1 MYRIKAIFSNVQ
13 LLKRIGITLALLFIF
28 RITTWIPI
36 PLLDTSSITNF
47 VSSNGFLAILNNFTG
62 NALGRFSIM
71 AMGISPYITAS
82 IVIQLLQM
90 DIVPVLKEWS
100 EQGEVGKQKLNKTTR
115 ILGLILSFVQ
125 AMVLLL
131 GLGIAGSEF
140 LPDILTPSPVLYI
153 YMSLVVAAGTAFAM
167 WIADLI
173 TRKGV
178 GNGTSLLIV
187 AGIITSLPSMVTL
200 LWERYVTNGA
210 GGWDIVAFIS
220 IILIYVGVLLGVT
233 YLELAR
239 RKVPIQYANRR
250 AGQGKTDSN
259 LPIKLNTAGVIPVIF
274 ASTILSIPLSLTG
287 MFRSP
292 GATQMTGLESWLD
305 QIFNY
310 QQPIGFVVYIGLI
323 VVFTFFYS
331 FLMMNPEKVSDNLSK
346 SNAYIPGVRPGVDTQ
361 NYIAKLLFKITL
373 LGTIYL
379 VILAAMPIITAVLYG
394 FNSLEAQ
401 TIVLGGTSLL
411 IVVGVA
417 METTNQIETEANN
430 QEYKGI
436 F

>member
-36 PLLDTSSITNF
+36 PLIDTSSISEFISGND
-47 VSSNGFLAILNNFTG
+47 FLAILNNFTG

-82 IVIQLLQM
+82 IVVQMLQM

-100 EQGEVGKQKLNKTTR
+100 EQGETGKQKLNKLTR
-115 ILGLILSFVQ
+115 ILGLVLAFVQ
-125 AMVLLL
+125 SLVLLL
-131 GLGIAGSEF
+131 GLGVAGSEF
-140 LPDILTPSPVLYI
+140 LPDILSPSPILYI
-153 YMSLVVAAGTAFAM
+153 YMSLVVTAGAAFAM
-167 WIADLI
+167 YIADLI
-173 TRKGV
+173 TRKGI

-187 AGIITSLPSMVTL
+187 AGIITSLPSMITL
-200 LWERYVTNGA
+200 LWGKYITNGN
-210 GGWDIVAFIS
+210 GGWDIVLFIAV
-220 IILIYVGVLLGVT
+220 ILIYLAVLLGVT
-233 YLELAR
+233 FLELAKR
-239 RKVPIQYANRR
+239 RIPIQYANRQS
-250 AGQGKTDSN
+250 GQGKTTSD

-274 ASTILSIPLSLTG
+274 ASTILSIPLSISG
-287 MFRSP
+287 MF
-292 GATQMTGLESWLD
+292 GLNTSSSLGSWLD

-310 QQPIGFVVYIGLI
+310 QQPIGFVLYIGLI

-331 FLMMNPEKVSDNLSK
+331 FLMLNPEKVADNLSK
-346 SNAYIPGVRPGVDTQ
+346 SNAYIPGVRPGLDTQ
-361 NYIAKLLFKITL
+361 NYIAKLMFKITL
-373 LGTIYL
+373 LGTVYL
-379 VILAAMPIITAVLYG
+379 VILAAMPIVTAIVFG
-394 FNSLEAQ
+394 FNSQESQ

>member
-36 PLLDTSSITNF
+36 PLIDTSSISEFISGND
-47 VSSNGFLAILNNFTG
+47 FLAILNNFTG

-82 IVIQLLQM
+82 IVVQMLQM

-100 EQGEVGKQKLNKTTR
+100 EQGETGKQKLNKLTR
-115 ILGLILSFVQ
+115 ILGLVLAFVQ
-125 AMVLLL
+125 SLVLLL
-131 GLGIAGSEF
+131 GLGVAGSEF
-140 LPDILTPSPVLYI
+140 LPDILSPSPILYI
-153 YMSLVVAAGTAFAM
+153 YMSLVVTAGAAFAM
-167 WIADLI
+167 YIADLI
-173 TRKGV
+173 TRKGI

-187 AGIITSLPSMVTL
+187 AGIITSLPSMITL
-200 LWERYVTNGA
+200 LWGKYITNGN
-210 GGWDIVAFIS
+210 GGWDIVLFIAV
-220 IILIYVGVLLGVT
+220 ILIYLAVLLGVT
-233 YLELAR
+233 FLELAKR
-239 RKVPIQYANRR
+239 RIPIQYANRQ
-250 AGQGKTDSN
+250 AGQGKTNSD

-274 ASTILSIPLSLTG
+274 ASTILSIPLSISG
-287 MFRSP
+287 MF
-292 GATQMTGLESWLD
+292 GLNTSSSLGSWLD

-310 QQPIGFVVYIGLI
+310 QQPIGFVLYIGLI

-331 FLMMNPEKVSDNLSK
+331 FLMLNPEKVAENLSK
-346 SNAYIPGVRPGVDTQ
+346 SNAYIPGVRPGLDTQ
-361 NYIAKLLFKITL
+361 NYIAKLMFKITL
-373 LGTIYL
+373 LGTVYL
-379 VILAAMPIITAVLYG
+379 VILAAMPIVTAIIFG
-394 FNSLEAQ
+394 FNSQESQA
-401 TIVLGGTSLL
+401 IVLGGTSLL

-417 METTNQIETEANN
+417 IETTNQVETEANN

>member
-36 PLLDTSSITNF
+36 PLIDTSSISEFISGND
-47 VSSNGFLAILNNFTG
+47 FLAILNNFTG

-82 IVIQLLQM
+82 IVVQMLQM

-100 EQGEVGKQKLNKTTR
+100 EQGETGKQKLKKLTR
-115 ILGLILSFVQ
+115 ILGLVLAFVQ
-125 AMVLLL
+125 SLVLLL
-131 GLGIAGSEF
+131 GLGVAGSEF
-140 LPDILTPSPVLYI
+140 LPDILSPSPILYI
-153 YMSLVVAAGTAFAM
+153 YMSLVVTAGAAFAM
-167 WIADLI
+167 YIADLI
-173 TRKGV
+173 TRKGI

-187 AGIITSLPSMVTL
+187 AGIITSLPSMITL
-200 LWERYVTNGA
+200 LWGKYITNGN
-210 GGWDIVAFIS
+210 GGWDIVLFIAV
-220 IILIYVGVLLGVT
+220 ILIYLAVLLGVT
-233 YLELAR
+233 FLELAKR
-239 RKVPIQYANRR
+239 RIPIQYANRQS
-250 AGQGKTDSN
+250 GQGKTTSD

-274 ASTILSIPLSLTG
+274 ASTILSIPLSISG
-287 MFRSP
+287 MF
-292 GATQMTGLESWLD
+292 GLNTSSSLGSWLD

-310 QQPIGFVVYIGLI
+310 QQPIGFVLYIGLI

-331 FLMMNPEKVSDNLSK
+331 FLMLNPEKVADNLSK
-346 SNAYIPGVRPGVDTQ
+346 SNAYIPGVRPGLDTQ
-361 NYIAKLLFKITL
+361 NYIAKLMFKITL
-373 LGTIYL
+373 LGTVYL
-379 VILAAMPIITAVLYG
+379 VILAAMPIVTAIVFG
-394 FNSLEAQ
+394 FNSQESQ

>member
-36 PLLDTSSITNF
+36 PLIDTSSISEFISGND
-47 VSSNGFLAILNNFTG
+47 FLAILNNFTG

-82 IVIQLLQM
+82 IVVQMLQM
-90 DIVPVLKEWS
+90 DIVPILKEWS
-100 EQGEVGKQKLNKTTR
+100 EQGETGKQKLNKLTR
-115 ILGLILSFVQ
+115 ILGLVLAFVQ
-125 AMVLLL
+125 SLVLLL
-131 GLGIAGSEF
+131 GLGVAGSEF
-140 LPDILTPSPVLYI
+140 LPDILTPSPILYI
-153 YMSLVVAAGTAFAM
+153 YMSLVVTAGAAFAM
-167 WIADLI
+167 YIADLI
-173 TRKGV
+173 TRKGI

-187 AGIITSLPSMVTL
+187 AGIITSLPSMITL
-200 LWERYVTNGA
+200 LWSKYITNGN
-210 GGWDIVAFIS
+210 GGWDIVLFIAV
-220 IILIYVGVLLGVT
+220 ILIYLAVLLGVT
-233 YLELAR
+233 FLELAKR
-239 RKVPIQYANRR
+239 RIPIQYANRQS
-250 AGQGKTDSN
+250 GQGKSTSD

-274 ASTILSIPLSLTG
+274 ASTILSIPLSISG
-287 MFRSP
+287 MF
-292 GATQMTGLESWLD
+292 GLSTSTSLGSWLD

-310 QQPIGFVVYIGLI
+310 QQPIGFVLYIGLI

-331 FLMMNPEKVSDNLSK
+331 FLMLNPEKVADNLSK
-346 SNAYIPGVRPGVDTQ
+346 TNAYIPGVRPGLDTQ
-361 NYIAKLLFKITL
+361 NYIAKLMFKITL
-373 LGTIYL
+373 LGTVYL
-379 VILAAMPIITAVLYG
+379 VILAAMPIVTAIAFG
-394 FNSLEAQ
+394 FNSQESQ

-417 METTNQIETEANN
+417 METTNQVETEANN

>member
-36 PLLDTSSITNF
+36 PLIDTSSISEFISGND
-47 VSSNGFLAILNNFTG
+47 FLAILNNFTG

-82 IVIQLLQM
+82 IVVQMLQM

-100 EQGEVGKQKLNKTTR
+100 EQGETGKQKLNKLTR
-115 ILGLILSFVQ
+115 ILGLVLAFVQ
-125 AMVLLL
+125 SLVLLL
-131 GLGIAGSEF
+131 GLGVAGSEF
-140 LPDILTPSPVLYI
+140 LPDILSPSPILYI
-153 YMSLVVAAGTAFAM
+153 YMSLVVTAGAAFAM
-167 WIADLI
+167 YIADLI
-173 TRKGV
+173 TRKGI

-187 AGIITSLPSMVTL
+187 AGIITSLPSMITL
-200 LWERYVTNGA
+200 LWGKYITSGN
-210 GGWDIVAFIS
+210 GGWDIVLFIAV
-220 IILIYVGVLLGVT
+220 ILIYLAVLLGVT
-233 YLELAR
+233 FLELAKR
-239 RKVPIQYANRR
+239 RIPIQYANRQ
-250 AGQGKTDSN
+250 AGQGKTNSD

-274 ASTILSIPLSLTG
+274 ASTILSIPLSISG
-287 MFRSP
+287 MF
-292 GATQMTGLESWLD
+292 GLNTSSSLGSWLD

-310 QQPIGFVVYIGLI
+310 QQPIGFVLYIGLI

-331 FLMMNPEKVSDNLSK
+331 FLMLNPEKVADNLSK
-346 SNAYIPGVRPGVDTQ
+346 SNAYIPGVRPGLDTQ
-361 NYIAKLLFKITL
+361 NYIARLMFKITL
-373 LGTIYL
+373 LGTVYL
-379 VILAAMPIITAVLYG
+379 VILAAMPIVTAIVFG
-394 FNSLEAQ
+394 FNSQESQA
-401 TIVLGGTSLL
+401 IVLGGTSLL

-417 METTNQIETEANN
+417 IETTNQVETQANN

>member
-13 LLKRIGITLALLFIF
+13 LLKKIGITLLLLFIF

-36 PLLDTSSITNF
+36 PLLDTSSITDF
-47 VSSNGFLAILNNFTG
+47 VASNGFLAILNNFTG

-90 DIVPVLKEWS
+90 DIVPILKEWS
-100 EQGEVGKQKLNKTTR
+100 EQGETGKQKLTKLTR
-115 ILGLILSFVQ
+115 ILGLVLAFVQ

-131 GLGIAGSEF
+131 GLGVAGSEF
-140 LPDILTPSPVLYI
+140 LPDILTPTPVLYI

-167 WIADLI
+167 WIADFI
-173 TRKGV
+173 TKKGI

-187 AGIITSLPSMVTL
+187 AGIITSLPSMITL
-200 LWERYVTNGA
+200 LWEKYITNGTN
-210 GGWDIVAFIS
+210 GWDTVIFIS
-220 IILIYVGVLLGVT
+220 IMLIYLAVLLGVT
-233 YLELAR
+233 FLELAK
-239 RKVPIQYANRR
+239 RKVPIQYANRH

-259 LPIKLNTAGVIPVIF
+259 LPIKLNSAGVIPVIF
-274 ASTILSIPLSLTG
+274 ASTILSIPLSLVG
-287 MFRSP
+287 MFDKDTSV
-292 GATQMTGLESWLD
+292 MTSLESWLD

-310 QQPIGFVVYIGLI
+310 QQPIGFVIYIGLI

-331 FLMMNPEKVSDNLSK
+331 FLMLNPEKVSDNLSK
-346 SNAYIPGVRPGVDTQ
+346 SNAYIPGVRPGMDTQ
-361 NYIAKLLFKITL
+361 NYIAKLMFKITL
-373 LGTIYL
+373 LGTVYL
-379 VILAAMPIITAVLYG
+379 VILAAMPIITAVAFG
-394 FNSLEAQ
+394 FNSLESQ

-417 METTNQIETEANN
+417 METTNQIETEANS

>member
-13 LLKRIGITLALLFIF
+13 LLKRIGITLGLLFLF

-36 PLLDTSSITNF
+36 PLLDTSSITDF
-47 VSSNGFLAILNNFTG
+47 VASNGFLAILNNFTG

-90 DIVPVLKEWS
+90 DIVPILKEWS
-100 EQGEVGKQKLNKTTR
+100 EQGEAGKAKLNKTTR
-115 ILGLILSFVQ
+115 ILGLVLAFVQ
-125 AMVLLL
+125 SLVLLL
-131 GLGIAGSEF
+131 GLGVAGNE
-140 LPDILTPSPVLYI
+140 LIIDILVPSPFLYI

-167 WIADLI
+167 WLADLI

-187 AGIITSLPSMVTL
+187 AGIITSLPSMVTI
-200 LWERYVTNGA
+200 LWDKYIVNQG
-210 GGWDIVAFIS
+210 GGWDIVIFIS
-220 IILIYVGVLLGVT
+220 IILIYLAVLLGVT
-233 YLELAR
+233 YLELAK
-239 RKVPIQYANRR
+239 RKVPIQYANRQ
-250 AGQGKTDSN
+250 AGQGKTESN
-259 LPIKLNTAGVIPVIF
+259 LPIKLNTSGVIPVIF
-274 ASTILSIPLSLTG
+274 ASTILSIPLSLVG
-287 MFRSP
+287 MFDKD
-292 GATQMTGLESWLD
+292 TNVMTPLESWMD

-310 QQPIGFVVYIGLI
+310 QQPIGFVIYIGLI
-323 VVFTFFYS
+323 VVFSFFYS

-346 SNAYIPGVRPGVDTQ
+346 SNSYIPGVRPGMDTQ
-361 NYIAKLLFKITL
+361 NYIAKLMFKITL
-373 LGTIYL
+373 LGTVYL
-379 VILAAMPIITAVLYG
+379 VILAAMPIITSIAFG
-394 FNSLEAQ
+394 FNSVESQA
-401 TIVLGGTSLL
+401 IVLGGTSLL

-417 METTNQIETEANN
+417 METTNQIETEANS

>member
-36 PLLDTSSITNF
+36 PLIDTSSISEFISGND
-47 VSSNGFLAILNNFTG
+47 FLAILNNFTG

-82 IVIQLLQM
+82 IVVQMLQM
-90 DIVPVLKEWS
+90 DIVPILKEWS
-100 EQGEVGKQKLNKTTR
+100 EQGETGKQKLNKLTR
-115 ILGLILSFVQ
+115 ILGLVLAFVQ
-125 AMVLLL
+125 SLVLLL
-131 GLGIAGSEF
+131 GLGVAGSEF
-140 LPDILTPSPVLYI
+140 LPDILSPSPILYI
-153 YMSLVVAAGTAFAM
+153 YMSLVVTAGAAFAM
-167 WIADLI
+167 YIADLI
-173 TRKGV
+173 TRRGI

-200 LWERYVTNGA
+200 LWGKYITNGN
-210 GGWDIVAFIS
+210 GGWDIVLFITV
-220 IILIYVGVLLGVT
+220 ILIYLAVLLGVT
-233 YLELAR
+233 FLELAKR
-239 RKVPIQYANRR
+239 RIPIQYANRQ
-250 AGQGKTDSN
+250 AGQGKTTSD

-274 ASTILSIPLSLTG
+274 ASTILSIPLSISG
-287 MFRSP
+287 MF
-292 GATQMTGLESWLD
+292 GLNTSSSLGSWLD

-310 QQPIGFVVYIGLI
+310 QQPIGFVLYIGLI

-331 FLMMNPEKVSDNLSK
+331 FLMLNPEKVAENLSK
-346 SNAYIPGVRPGVDTQ
+346 SNAYIPGVRPGLDTQ
-361 NYIAKLLFKITL
+361 NYIAKLMFKITL
-373 LGTIYL
+373 LGTVYL
-379 VILAAMPIITAVLYG
+379 VILAAMPIVTAIIFG
-394 FNSLEAQ
+394 FNSQESQA
-401 TIVLGGTSLL
+401 IVLGGTSLL

-417 METTNQIETEANN
+417 IETTNQVETEAND

>member
-36 PLLDTSSITNF
+36 PLIDTSSISEFISGND
-47 VSSNGFLAILNNFTG
+47 FLAILNNFTG

-82 IVIQLLQM
+82 IVVQMLQM

-100 EQGEVGKQKLNKTTR
+100 EQGETGKQKLKKLTR
-115 ILGLILSFVQ
+115 ILGLVLAFVQ
-125 AMVLLL
+125 SLVLLL
-131 GLGIAGSEF
+131 GLGVAGSEF
-140 LPDILTPSPVLYI
+140 LPDILSPSPILYI
-153 YMSLVVAAGTAFAM
+153 YMSLVVTAGAAFAM
-167 WIADLI
+167 YIADLI
-173 TRKGV
+173 TRKGI

-187 AGIITSLPSMVTL
+187 AGIITSLPSMITL
-200 LWERYVTNGA
+200 LWGKYITNGN
-210 GGWDIVAFIS
+210 GGWDIVLFIAV
-220 IILIYVGVLLGVT
+220 ILIYLAVLLGVT
-233 YLELAR
+233 FLELAKR
-239 RKVPIQYANRR
+239 RIPIQYANRQS
-250 AGQGKTDSN
+250 GQGKTTSD

-274 ASTILSIPLSLTG
+274 ASTILSIPLSISG
-287 MFRSP
+287 MF
-292 GATQMTGLESWLD
+292 GLNTSSSLGSWLD

-310 QQPIGFVVYIGLI
+310 QQPIGFVLYIGLI

-331 FLMMNPEKVSDNLSK
+331 FLMLNPEKVADNLSK
-346 SNAYIPGVRPGVDTQ
+346 SNAYIPGVRPGLDTQ
-361 NYIAKLLFKITL
+361 NYIAKLMFKITL
-373 LGTIYL
+373 LGTVYL
-379 VILAAMPIITAVLYG
+379 VILAAMPIVTAIVFG
-394 FNSLEAQ
+394 FNSQESQA
-401 TIVLGGTSLL
+401 IVLGGTSLL

>member
-36 PLLDTSSITNF
+36 PLIDTSSISEFISGND
-47 VSSNGFLAILNNFTG
+47 FLAILNNFTG

-82 IVIQLLQM
+82 IVVQMLQM

-100 EQGEVGKQKLNKTTR
+100 EQGETGKQKLNKLTR
-115 ILGLILSFVQ
+115 ILGLVLAFVQ
-125 AMVLLL
+125 SLVLLL
-131 GLGIAGSEF
+131 GLGVAGSEF
-140 LPDILTPSPVLYI
+140 LPDILSPSPILYI
-153 YMSLVVAAGTAFAM
+153 YMSLVVTAGTAFAM
-167 WIADLI
+167 YIADLI
-173 TRKGV
+173 TRKGI
-178 GNGTSLLIV
+178 GNGTSFLIV
-187 AGIITSLPSMVTL
+187 AGIITSLPSMATL
-200 LWERYVTNGA
+200 LWGKYITNGN
-210 GGWDIVAFIS
+210 GGWDIVLFITV
-220 IILIYVGVLLGVT
+220 ILIYLAVLLGVT
-233 YLELAR
+233 FLELAKR
-239 RKVPIQYANRR
+239 RIPIQYANRQS
-250 AGQGKTDSN
+250 GQGKTTSD

-274 ASTILSIPLSLTG
+274 ASTILSIPLSISG
-287 MFRSP
+287 MF
-292 GATQMTGLESWLD
+292 GLNTSSSLGSWLD

-310 QQPIGFVVYIGLI
+310 QQPIGFVLYIGLI

-331 FLMMNPEKVSDNLSK
+331 FLMLNPEKVADNLSK
-346 SNAYIPGVRPGVDTQ
+346 SNAYIPGVRPGLDTQ
-361 NYIAKLLFKITL
+361 NYIAKLMFKITL
-373 LGTIYL
+373 LGTVYL
-379 VILAAMPIITAVLYG
+379 VILAAMPIVTAIVFG
-394 FNSLEAQ
+394 FNSQESQA
-401 TIVLGGTSLL
+401 IVLGGTSLL

>member
-36 PLLDTSSITNF
+36 PLIDTSSISEFISGND
-47 VSSNGFLAILNNFTG
+47 FLAILNNFTG

-82 IVIQLLQM
+82 IVVQMLQM
-90 DIVPVLKEWS
+90 DIVPILKEWS
-100 EQGEVGKQKLNKTTR
+100 EQGETGKQKLNKLTR
-115 ILGLILSFVQ
+115 ILGLVLAFVQ
-125 AMVLLL
+125 SLVLLL
-131 GLGIAGSEF
+131 GLGVAGSEF
-140 LPDILTPSPVLYI
+140 LPDILTPSPILYI
-153 YMSLVVAAGTAFAM
+153 YMSLVVTAGAAFAM
-167 WIADLI
+167 YIADLI
-173 TRKGV
+173 TRKGI

-200 LWERYVTNGA
+200 LWGKYITNGN
-210 GGWDIVAFIS
+210 GGWDIVLFIAV
-220 IILIYVGVLLGVT
+220 ILIYLAVLLGVT
-233 YLELAR
+233 FLELAKR
-239 RKVPIQYANRR
+239 RIPIQYANRQS
-250 AGQGKTDSN
+250 GQGKSSSD

-274 ASTILSIPLSLTG
+274 ASTILSIPLSISG
-287 MFRSP
+287 MF
-292 GATQMTGLESWLD
+292 GLSTSTSLGSWLD

-310 QQPIGFVVYIGLI
+310 QQPIGFVLYIGLI
-323 VVFTFFYS
+323 IVFTFFYS
-331 FLMMNPEKVSDNLSK
+331 FLMLNPEKVAENLSK
-346 SNAYIPGVRPGVDTQ
+346 SNAYIPGVRPGLDTQ
-361 NYIAKLLFKITL
+361 NYIAKLMFKITL
-373 LGTIYL
+373 LGTVYL
-379 VILAAMPIITAVLYG
+379 VILAAMPIITAIVFG
-394 FNSLEAQ
+394 FNSQESQA
-401 TIVLGGTSLL
+401 IVLGGTSLL

>member
-36 PLLDTSSITNF
+36 PLIDTSSISEFISGND
-47 VSSNGFLAILNNFTG
+47 FLAILNNFTG

-82 IVIQLLQM
+82 IVVQMLQM

-100 EQGEVGKQKLNKTTR
+100 EQGETGKQKLNKLTR
-115 ILGLILSFVQ
+115 ILGLVLAFVQ
-125 AMVLLL
+125 SLVLLL
-131 GLGIAGSEF
+131 GLGVAGSEF
-140 LPDILTPSPVLYI
+140 LPDILSPSPILYI
-153 YMSLVVAAGTAFAM
+153 YMSLVVTAGAAFAM
-167 WIADLI
+167 YIADLI
-173 TRKGV
+173 TRKGI

-187 AGIITSLPSMVTL
+187 AGIITSLPSMITL
-200 LWERYVTNGA
+200 LWGKYITNGN
-210 GGWDIVAFIS
+210 GGWDIVLFIAV
-220 IILIYVGVLLGVT
+220 ILIYLAVLLGVT
-233 YLELAR
+233 FLELAKR
-239 RKVPIQYANRR
+239 RIPIQYANRQS
-250 AGQGKTDSN
+250 GQGKTTSD

-274 ASTILSIPLSLTG
+274 ASTILSIPLSISG
-287 MFRSP
+287 MF
-292 GATQMTGLESWLD
+292 GLNTSSSLGSWLD

-310 QQPIGFVVYIGLI
+310 QQPIGFVLYIGLI

-331 FLMMNPEKVSDNLSK
+331 FLMLNPEKVADNLSK
-346 SNAYIPGVRPGVDTQ
+346 SNAYIPGVRPGLDTQ
-361 NYIAKLLFKITL
+361 NYIAKLMFKITL
-373 LGTIYL
+373 LGTVYL
-379 VILAAMPIITAVLYG
+379 VILAAMPIVTAIVFG
-394 FNSLEAQ
+394 FNSQESQA
-401 TIVLGGTSLL
+401 IVLGGTSLL

>member
-36 PLLDTSSITNF
+36 PLIDTSSISEFISGND
-47 VSSNGFLAILNNFTG
+47 FLAILNNFTG

-82 IVIQLLQM
+82 IVVQMLQM
-90 DIVPVLKEWS
+90 DIVPILKEWS
-100 EQGEVGKQKLNKTTR
+100 EQGETGKQKLNKLTR
-115 ILGLILSFVQ
+115 ILGLVLAFVQ
-125 AMVLLL
+125 SLVLLL
-131 GLGIAGSEF
+131 GLGVAGSEF
-140 LPDILTPSPVLYI
+140 LPDILTPSPILYI
-153 YMSLVVAAGTAFAM
+153 YMSLVVTAGAAFAM
-167 WIADLI
+167 YIADLI
-173 TRKGV
+173 TRKGI

-200 LWERYVTNGA
+200 LWGKYITNGN
-210 GGWDIVAFIS
+210 GGWDIVLFIAV
-220 IILIYVGVLLGVT
+220 ILIYLAVLLGVT
-233 YLELAR
+233 FLELAKR
-239 RKVPIQYANRR
+239 RIPIQYANRQS
-250 AGQGKTDSN
+250 GQGKSSSD

-274 ASTILSIPLSLTG
+274 ASTILSIPLSISG
-287 MFRSP
+287 MF
-292 GATQMTGLESWLD
+292 GLSTSTSLGSWLD

-310 QQPIGFVVYIGLI
+310 QQPIGFVLYIGLI
-323 VVFTFFYS
+323 IVFTFFYS
-331 FLMMNPEKVSDNLSK
+331 FLMLNPEKVAENLSK
-346 SNAYIPGVRPGVDTQ
+346 SNAYVPGVRPGLDTQ
-361 NYIAKLLFKITL
+361 NYIAKLMFKITL
-373 LGTIYL
+373 LGTVYL
-379 VILAAMPIITAVLYG
+379 VILAAMPIITAIVFG
-394 FNSLEAQ
+394 FNSQESQA
-401 TIVLGGTSLL
+401 IVLGGTSLL

>member
-36 PLLDTSSITNF
+36 PLIDTSSITEFISGND
-47 VSSNGFLAILNNFTG
+47 FLAILNNFTG

-82 IVIQLLQM
+82 IVVQMLQM

-100 EQGEVGKQKLNKTTR
+100 EQGETGKQKLNRLTR
-115 ILGLILSFVQ
+115 ILGLVLAFVQ
-125 AMVLLL
+125 SLVLLL
-131 GLGIAGSEF
+131 GLGVAGSEF
-140 LPDILTPSPVLYI
+140 LPDILTPSPILYI
-153 YMSLVVAAGTAFAM
+153 YMSLVVTAGAAFAM
-167 WIADLI
+167 YIGDLI
-173 TRKGV
+173 TRKGI

-187 AGIITSLPSMVTL
+187 AGIITSLPSMMTL
-200 LWERYVTNGA
+200 LWSKYITNGN
-210 GGWDIVAFIS
+210 GGWDIVLFIAV
-220 IILIYVGVLLGVT
+220 ILIYLVVLLGIT
-233 YLELAR
+233 FLELAKR
-239 RKVPIQYANRR
+239 RIPIQYANRQS
-250 AGQGKTDSN
+250 GQGKTTSD

-274 ASTILSIPLSLTG
+274 ASTILSIPLSISG
-287 MFRSP
+287 MF
-292 GATQMTGLESWLD
+292 GLSTSTSLGSWLD

-310 QQPIGFVVYIGLI
+310 QQPIGFVLYIGLI
-323 VVFTFFYS
+323 IVFTFFYS
-331 FLMMNPEKVSDNLSK
+331 FLMLNPEKVAENLSK
-346 SNAYIPGVRPGVDTQ
+346 SNAYIPGVRPGLDTQ
-361 NYIAKLLFKITL
+361 NYIAKLMFKITL
-373 LGTIYL
+373 LGTVYL
-379 VILAAMPIITAVLYG
+379 VILAAMPIVTAVIFG
-394 FNSLEAQ
+394 FNSQESQA
-401 TIVLGGTSLL
+401 IVLGGTSLL

>member
-36 PLLDTSSITNF
+36 PLIDTSSISEFISGND
-47 VSSNGFLAILNNFTG
+47 FLAILNNFTG

-82 IVIQLLQM
+82 IVVQMLQM

-100 EQGEVGKQKLNKTTR
+100 EQGETGKQKLNKLTR
-115 ILGLILSFVQ
+115 ILGLVLAFVQ
-125 AMVLLL
+125 SLVLLL
-131 GLGIAGSEF
+131 GLGVAGSEF
-140 LPDILTPSPVLYI
+140 LPDILSPSPILYI
-153 YMSLVVAAGTAFAM
+153 YMSLVVTAGAAFAM
-167 WIADLI
+167 YIADLI
-173 TRKGV
+173 TRKGI

-187 AGIITSLPSMVTL
+187 AGIITSLPSMITL
-200 LWERYVTNGA
+200 LWGKYITSGN
-210 GGWDIVAFIS
+210 GGWDIVLFIAV
-220 IILIYVGVLLGVT
+220 ILIYLAVLLGVT
-233 YLELAR
+233 FLELAKR
-239 RKVPIQYANRR
+239 RIPIQYANRQ
-250 AGQGKTDSN
+250 AGQGKTNSD

-274 ASTILSIPLSLTG
+274 ASTILSIPLSISG
-287 MFRSP
+287 MF
-292 GATQMTGLESWLD
+292 GLNTSSSLGSWLD

-310 QQPIGFVVYIGLI
+310 QQPIGFVLYIGLI

-331 FLMMNPEKVSDNLSK
+331 FLMLNPEKVADNLSK
-346 SNAYIPGVRPGVDTQ
+346 SNAYIPGVRPGLDTQ
-361 NYIAKLLFKITL
+361 NYIAKLMFKITL
-373 LGTIYL
+373 LGTVYL
-379 VILAAMPIITAVLYG
+379 VILAAMPIVTAIVFG
-394 FNSLEAQ
+394 FNSQESQA
-401 TIVLGGTSLL
+401 IVLGGTSLL

-417 METTNQIETEANN
+417 IETTNQVETQANN

>member
-36 PLLDTSSITNF
+36 PLIDTSSITEFISGND
-47 VSSNGFLAILNNFTG
+47 FLAILNNFTG

-82 IVIQLLQM
+82 IVVQMLQM

-100 EQGEVGKQKLNKTTR
+100 EQGETGKQKLNRLTR
-115 ILGLILSFVQ
+115 ILGLVLAFVQ
-125 AMVLLL
+125 SLVLLL
-131 GLGIAGSEF
+131 GLGVAGSEF
-140 LPDILTPSPVLYI
+140 LPDILTPSPILYI
-153 YMSLVVAAGTAFAM
+153 YMSLVVTAGAAFAM
-167 WIADLI
+167 YIGDLI
-173 TRKGV
+173 TRKGI

-187 AGIITSLPSMVTL
+187 AGIITSLPSMMTL
-200 LWERYVTNGA
+200 LWTKYITNGN
-210 GGWDIVAFIS
+210 GGWDIVLFIAV
-220 IILIYVGVLLGVT
+220 ILIYLVVLLGIT
-233 YLELAR
+233 FLELAKR
-239 RKVPIQYANRR
+239 RIPIQYANRQS
-250 AGQGKTDSN
+250 GQGKTTSD

-274 ASTILSIPLSLTG
+274 ASTILSIPLSISG
-287 MFRSP
+287 MF
-292 GATQMTGLESWLD
+292 GLSTSTSLGSWLD

-310 QQPIGFVVYIGLI
+310 QQPIGFVLYIGLI
-323 VVFTFFYS
+323 IVFTFFYS
-331 FLMMNPEKVSDNLSK
+331 FLMLNPEKVAENLSK
-346 SNAYIPGVRPGVDTQ
+346 SNAYIPGVRPGLDTQ
-361 NYIAKLLFKITL
+361 NYIAKLMFKITL
-373 LGTIYL
+373 LGTVYL
-379 VILAAMPIITAVLYG
+379 VILAAMPIVTAVIFG
-394 FNSLEAQ
+394 FNSQESQA
-401 TIVLGGTSLL
+401 IVLGGTSLL

>member
-36 PLLDTSSITNF
+36 PLIDTSSISEFISGND
-47 VSSNGFLAILNNFTG
+47 FLAILNNFTG

-82 IVIQLLQM
+82 IVVQMLQM
-90 DIVPVLKEWS
+90 DIVPILKEWS
-100 EQGEVGKQKLNKTTR
+100 EQGETGKQKLNKLTR
-115 ILGLILSFVQ
+115 ILGLVLAFVQ
-125 AMVLLL
+125 SLVLLL
-131 GLGIAGSEF
+131 GLGVAGSEF
-140 LPDILTPSPVLYI
+140 LPDILTPSPILYI
-153 YMSLVVAAGTAFAM
+153 YMSLVVTAGAAFAM
-167 WIADLI
+167 YIADLI
-173 TRKGV
+173 TRKGI

-187 AGIITSLPSMVTL
+187 AGIITSLPSMITL
-200 LWERYVTNGA
+200 LWSKYITNGN
-210 GGWDIVAFIS
+210 GGWDIVLFIAV
-220 IILIYVGVLLGVT
+220 ILIYLAVLLGVT
-233 YLELAR
+233 FLELAKR
-239 RKVPIQYANRR
+239 RIPIQYANRQS
-250 AGQGKTDSN
+250 GQGKSTSD

-274 ASTILSIPLSLTG
+274 ASTILSIPLSISG
-287 MFRSP
+287 MF
-292 GATQMTGLESWLD
+292 GLSTSTSLGSWLD

-310 QQPIGFVVYIGLI
+310 QPPIGFVLYIGLI

-331 FLMMNPEKVSDNLSK
+331 FLMLNPEKVADNLSK
-346 SNAYIPGVRPGVDTQ
+346 TNAYIPGVRPGLDTQ
-361 NYIAKLLFKITL
+361 NYIAKLMFKITL
-373 LGTIYL
+373 LGTVYL
-379 VILAAMPIITAVLYG
+379 VILAAMPIVTAIAFG
-394 FNSLEAQ
+394 FNSQESQ

-417 METTNQIETEANN
+417 METTNQVETEANN